1 MKNVLIPAALV
12 VAALSAPTFAFAQD
26 NAGVSRGQVRAEQA
40 ELVQAGYSAVGDNA
54 QYPSN
59 VLVAEGR
66 VARQQSVTQSYGS
79 SSAGSSYA
87 GSRVAAGSSDWHAV
101 TKP

>member
-26 NAGVSRGQVRAEQA
+26 DAGVSRAQVRAEQA
-40 ELVQAGYSAVGDNA
+40 ELVHVGYNVAGDNA

-59 VLVAEGR
+59 VLVAENR
-66 VARQQSVTQSYGS
+66 VARTQSVAQSYGPS
-79 SSAGSSYA
+79 NAGSSFA